1 MRRTILVILAGLA
14 MVAGVAGAGQTV
26 VAQDGA
32 VIDDAV
38 IAQTGNGSTWVRIG
52 LGAPLEVIADEEGN
66 LRLPNLPVASY
77 TVLDAVTREEIAA
90 GCRHQRR
97 NCRRFIAVVC
107 PGGPG

>member
-26 VAQDGA
+26 VAQDGT

-38 IAQTGNGSTWVRIG
+38 VAQTGNGSTWV
-52 LGAPLEVIADEEGN
+52 
-66 LRLPNLPVASY
+66 
-77 TVLDAVTREEIAA
+77 
-90 GCRHQRR
+90 R